1 MYEIDEILNQ
11 IEANDDRVARAVII
25 ERLTNHV
32 KQTIREQDIKF
43 VFENG
48 FKALSERMKEL

>member
-1 MYEIDEILNQ
+1 MTEEEKLEARLSEI
-11 IEANDDRVARAVII
+11 
-25 ERLTNHV
+25 
-32 KQTIREQDIKF
+32 IREYTDRIKAQEKEKYIKF

>member
-1 MYEIDEILNQ
+1 MYDIEEVLNQ
-11 IEANDDRVARAVII
+11 IEANEDRVSRAVII
-25 ERLTNHV
+25 ERLVNKIIQTV
-32 KQTIREQDIKF
+32 KERDVQF